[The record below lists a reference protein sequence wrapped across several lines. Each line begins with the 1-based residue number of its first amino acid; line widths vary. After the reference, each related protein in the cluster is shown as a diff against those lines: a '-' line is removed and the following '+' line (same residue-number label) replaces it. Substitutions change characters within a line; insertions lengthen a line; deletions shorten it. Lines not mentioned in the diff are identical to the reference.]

1 MVKFAQFHAEETNMW
16 VERSTESTV
25 FMISILRIHIF
36 QSSFETTNYIIQALL
51 KRMSKTPVASG
62 LQMNVFSGSQ
72 IETCKSWKLQDLI
85 WRGLVIQSIF
95 AKQATFVSFW
105 FVYPHFDSTKEFG
118 GPTHNLLDD
127 GWSLVIVTFWMV
139 KDRWKKATSATMI
152 QPKNAMLRLIRAFL
166 SLKQIRQS
174 CWPLKTH
181 GKEGFLVNG
190 SF

>member
-1 MVKFAQFHAEETNMW
+1 MVKFFQFHAEETNMW
-16 VERSTESTV
+16 VERSTV

-36 QSSFETTNYIIQALL
+36 QSGLDTTNYILQALL

-62 LQMNVFSGSQ
+62 LQINVFSGSQ
-72 IETCKSWKLQDLI
+72 IEPCKSWKIQDLI
-85 WRGLVIQSIF
+85 WRGLVIHSIF

-118 GPTHNLLDD
+118 GPTHHLLDD

-139 KDRWKKATSATMI
+139 KHRWKKATSATMI
-152 QPKNAMLRLIRAFL
+152 QPKNAMLCLIRAFL